1 MTEVHALLLASY
13 FLSVY
18 MIGGRTI
25 PQFDP
30 EDEKEARAAMRLHTF
45 AAAIVAVF
53 CVPFIFVPLYAA
65 YLLLI
70 GG

>member
-1 MTEVHALLLASY
+1 MTAIHALLLVSY

-18 MIGGRTI
+18 LIGGLTI

-30 EDEKEARAAMRLHTF
+30 EDESEARAAMLTHTCIV
-45 AAAIVAVF
+45 AIVAVF
-53 CVPFIFVPLYAA
+53 GVPFIFVPLYAA
-65 YLLLI
+65 YLLLF